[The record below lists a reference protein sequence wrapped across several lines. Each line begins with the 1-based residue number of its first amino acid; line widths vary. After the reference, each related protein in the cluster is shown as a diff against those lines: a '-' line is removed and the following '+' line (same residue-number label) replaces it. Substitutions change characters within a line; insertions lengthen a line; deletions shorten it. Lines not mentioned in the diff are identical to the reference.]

1 MRQPCPQLWKG
12 QRIEYPQP
20 IVEHERQLQ
29 ARGGVRAQRLH
40 GVPRGLGECDAVADR
55 DVEHGEPHRAA
66 QAEQVEEEHIADHAV
81 ELRPYACA
89 RSIPAARLGEQAIL
103 CALVGGV
110 YGGICLL
117 YAHIVVVFVLELEL
131 AHKKR
136 SIECGEEELEAAEQG
151 SPHEQGQGERADGA
165 EQRLRSIG
173 ARQPQ
178 DESYSR

>member
-66 QAEQVEEEHIADHAV
+66 QAEQVEEERIADHAV
-81 ELRPYACA
+81 ELCPYASA
-89 RSIPAARLGEQAIL
+89 RSAPIADLGGRAIL

-117 YAHIVVVFVLELEL
+117 YVHIVVVFVLEPEL
-131 AHKKR
+131 AHEKR
-136 SIECGEEELEAAEQG
+136 SIECREEVLEAAEQG
-151 SPHEQGQGERADGA
+151 RSHEQGQGERADGVELHFRPA
-165 EQRLRSIG
+165 G

-178 DESYSR
+178 DES